1 MQALLLRGGV
11 TDDYKKTDDPSPP
24 FKFTGLSNCG
34 GASFLSPSLMSWSAL
49 LCRGVKSMWSSLLSY
64 HFSILSSEEVKFSA
78 AYDDNATQDHV
89 KCNVVY
95 MSYRYIFQH
104 LMLPTNPPLTI
115 THDVWYPKQKRLN
128 NEAPVPNPH
137 PPPQHPRP
145 TSQHCRQIPGPI
157 RFHGERK
164 RRRRQR
170 NEVRK
175 KVRSQGRVWWAL
187 EASKGADW
195 YLQPD
200 ILLIGAGG
208 ITLKTSLKI
217 YALSSAITL
226 KSLIRKG
233 YLLG

>member
-1 MQALLLRGGV
+1 
-11 TDDYKKTDDPSPP
+11 
-24 FKFTGLSNCG
+24 
-34 GASFLSPSLMSWSAL
+34 
-49 LCRGVKSMWSSLLSY
+49 MWSSLLSY

-104 LMLPTNPPLTI
+104 LMLPTNPPL
-115 THDVWYPKQKRLN
+115 QKRLN

-217 YALSSAITL
+217 YALSSAITISPRL
-226 KSLIRKG
+226 RPKVWFSLPGAEKKKSTVPESYYSDLTEAVDGMSRLLRGRLIIFG
-233 YLLG
+233 VN

>member
-24 FKFTGLSNCG
+24 FKCG
-34 GASFLSPSLMSWSAL
+34 CSVSDLGH
-49 LCRGVKSMWSSLLSY
+49 GGEIIY

-104 LMLPTNPPLTI
+104 LMLPTNPPL
-115 THDVWYPKQKRLN
+115 QKRLN

>member
-1 MQALLLRGGV
+1 
-11 TDDYKKTDDPSPP
+11 
-24 FKFTGLSNCG
+24 
-34 GASFLSPSLMSWSAL
+34 
-49 LCRGVKSMWSSLLSY
+49 MWSSLLSY
-64 HFSILSSEEVKFSA
+64 HCSILSSEEVKFSA

-95 MSYRYIFQH
+95 MSYRSIFQH
-104 LMLPTNPPLTI
+104 LMLPTNPPLGLYGFMVKGNVD
-115 THDVWYPKQKRLN
+115 DVNVL
-128 NEAPVPNPH
+128 
-137 PPPQHPRP
+137 
-145 TSQHCRQIPGPI
+145 
-157 RFHGERK
+157 
-164 RRRRQR
+164 

-208 ITLKTSLKI
+208 IMLKTSLKI
-217 YALSSAITL
+217 SALSSAITL